1 MITGQAAGFFMLV
14 TMMVSFTVFLD
25 KAWYHPVQVI
35 GAFALGDEALGAFSF
50 TAFSAGLVIHQLIAS
65 FAWSLAFGALINKAQ
80 RTVSNVL
87 ALGLA
92 LGVASQIAGA
102 ALIAPTVMGQLHG
115 HNIWAEQVPQTWSWI
130 AHLVFGAS
138 FLLYIPVRQVLRRRA
153 YSLGV

>member
-1 MITGQAAGFFMLV
+1 MLAA
-14 TMMVSFTVFLD
+14 MMVSFTVFLG

-35 GAFALGDEALGAFSF
+35 GAFVLGEEALPGSFSLMAFG
-50 TAFSAGLVIHQLIAS
+50 TGLVIHQLIAS

-87 ALGLA
+87 GLGLA
-92 LGVASQIAGA
+92 IGVASQIAGA

-115 HNIWAEQVPQTWSWI
+115 HNIWAEHVPQTWSWI

-138 FLLYIPVRQVLRRRA
+138 FLLFIPVRQVLRRRA